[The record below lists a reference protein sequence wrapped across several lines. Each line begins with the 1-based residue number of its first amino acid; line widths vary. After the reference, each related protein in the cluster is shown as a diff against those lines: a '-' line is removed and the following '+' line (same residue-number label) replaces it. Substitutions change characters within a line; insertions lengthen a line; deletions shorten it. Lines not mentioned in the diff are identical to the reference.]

1 MFSRVLPGQISHLGI
16 RAEIYGEVRE
26 WNFGSFLDGQYEPVG
41 IPGDPRDFLG
51 GFRGQMGMRSTIVGS
66 ASVERGLG
74 AALVDQI
81 AAFASDLYNRQ
92 INYEP
97 VPNRLG
103 RQANSNSAAAYVM
116 RMLGI
121 DPNSLSYQGNPV
133 GLNVDLSDRRFGLPS
148 PGFYSGRAHADYLDW
163 QYGDAVPT
171 PAPRP
176 TDLAPSVTSPV
187 PQPSGVQQ
195 PPILS
200 PINYVPGAPI
210 GVSQTPATP
219 ITAPSAVFPNA
230 PVSAPTVS
238 APPNPVAPSSLVNI
252 IDQNPQKPSSL
263 NPNKSQKSTKS
274 GKQGGGTNRNSD
286 RGGSRSGDHYGGVDR
301 NGGFGGSKS
310 TSGGISSK
318 NSGSGGKS
326 GGSSPKD
333 KGSKS
338 TGKSG
343 GGWGNGNSPGDTAR
357 GNGFGGSGPSV
368 GKDPGGRSFQHE
380 GKRDNNQKSKSTGG
394 FGGLSVPVLLDL
406 TGNGLAVDPLS
417 SSSFFV
423 DLDGSGYLHRMASAG
438 AGTGMLV
445 LDIGGDG
452 KISDASEFVFTE
464 WDKSAT
470 GDLEA
475 VRNVFDT
482 NGNGTLDA
490 GDARWSEFK
499 VLVDGT
505 MVTLDSLGIASIDLT
520 PRGSGQNFADGSA
533 ILGTTSYTRT
543 DGSTGTVG
551 DAALAVDGNGYLIRR
566 SSETSADGSTTE
578 DVFGYSP
585 DGRLAFRNLITRSAD
600 GQSTFTQFDDDG
612 NGTFDRS
619 QRIEVTTDAGGNRH
633 RVVSN
638 FNADGSLR
646 DRTTT
651 TTGAGGRTVTTTI
664 DQDGDGT
671 ADQSEIFTTNADG
684 STTTV
689 TRALAPDGSLLGEVK
704 VAGSADGL
712 SKTTS
717 TDENGDGGYDSVISD
732 VTTIN
737 SEGER
742 VRTVDTRNADGSL
755 RDRSTT
761 TTAADGRSRSIFSD
775 FDGDGVTDERQEV
788 RISAGEDGST
798 TTDIAA
804 YSSDDALLGREET
817 TASADGKRTTTRS
830 DLDGDGTVD
839 RTMTIAMVSQADGAS
854 TQTETAT
861 SADGT
866 LLSRTVTS
874 RSADGKLVTT
884 EADAN
889 GDGAVERLT
898 KITVGGDGATT
909 EEIAETHPNGT
920 AAGRSV
926 KLTAA
931 DGLSWIRT
939 TDIDGNGATDRTESS
954 TTTINAD
961 GSRTETAAI
970 RSGNGSLI
978 GQSVTTTSSDSLSQ
992 TVQQDVTG
1000 DGAADL
1006 IASDRIALN
1015 ADGTRTETI
1024 DTRSGNGTLLG
1035 STVKTVSAER
1045 KTTTVA
1051 IDADGDGTIDLQTV
1065 SVMASDGS
1073 AVVTERA
1080 TASNGALL
1088 AQSKSTA
1095 SRDGLKQVLLTDADG
1110 DGTFEHEAAT
1120 ETTLGADGSRTVTST
1135 LRAGNG
1141 TLIER
1146 TVSKTSDD
1154 GFAASVETDANGD
1167 GIVDLRASETKRIN
1181 ADGSVTVTVKN
1192 QQGTSIVGSTET
1204 ATSGNGLTRTIRTD
1218 ADGNGTV
1225 DTTAT
1230 STRVLQANGSITDTV
1245 TVTSGSGATLSR
1257 TVTTSS
1263 ADGRSLSTA
1272 ADIDGDLKD
1281 DVTNVTLVN
1290 ADGSATSTASTF
1302 ASAKLQSR
1310 STATTSANGLVT
1322 KSETDANGDGVADRA
1337 VETATVLNASG
1348 GRTVTV
1354 REFGAHGAVKSKTV
1368 VETSANGLSETTQWS
1383 ATGDKVTRSRTMTA
1397 TVNAD
1402 GSTGS
1407 AESYFKAGGALESKI
1422 VSATSADRKT
1432 TTVAGDMDGNGVID
1446 RKAVSTVNADG
1457 STTTVLSDLGSDGVK
1472 VVGRKTVT
1480 ASGNGLKTTSDYDTD
1495 GNGALDTRFTSS
1507 TAFNGNG
1514 SRTETVTRQDGALKT
1529 QEKAVTEIS
1538 ADELSITR
1546 KWDLNGDGSFERS
1559 RTDVTKRNADGSV
1572 TRKVSE
1578 LSGTTSTRQAETTTS
1593 ANGLSVTHRW
1603 DLDGNGSYDQSSTD
1617 TTVLNGNGSV
1627 TRSVTSKK
1635 ADGSQIARSVET
1647 RSADGRSVT
1656 VTEDRTALG
1665 LASRALVS
1673 SKTTLADGSVV
1684 ETLSILDAA
1693 KKLAEKQTTT
1703 ASADSREI
1711 SIVRDSDG
1719 DGKTDQTETYTRFVD
1734 GSQSTVITGY
1744 SKSGTKLDGTT
1755 ITTSAD
1761 GRTTTTSWDLD
1772 GNGTTDRLR
1781 RTVLTAN
1788 ADGSENTVSTDTT
1801 AAGAIRSKT
1810 AAKVS
1815 ADGRSE
1821 LVSRDLNGDGL
1832 TDSTETTVRDLS
1844 GAAVTTIVNNAEAR
1858 KTSYLIDSDVAWKEA
1873 IAAKSEIAVTADGNG
1888 RTMRSDFDGNGT
1900 YEYAEMAATQIDGS
1914 VLSTI
1919 TETDSKGAVIARGTR
1934 IESADGRTVKLEKDA
1949 DNDGDRDRTQ
1959 TAVTHLD
1966 GAVTLTTVE
1975 WTSATSIKETVTES
1989 FNATGKLTRRLTT
2002 DAAGKRTQE
2011 LLLLADGTMT
2021 DSVYDGAS
2029 GKTLSVTRLSKDGV
2043 PVTATFYDPLGAEK
2057 WKEATQTFDAAGE
2070 LIKQVQSND
2079 DGSRQ
2084 TDTFDV
2090 AKKQSWAQQT
2100 DVNDKA
2106 GALTQRSYL
2115 NDDKTRV
2122 TTFYD
2127 VAKAKPW
2134 SSAVQYFDAAGK
2146 MTKQVQT
2153 NDDGSKQ
2160 TDTFDVAKKQSW
2172 AQQTDL
2178 NDKAGALTQRSYLND
2193 DKTRTTTLYDPA
2205 KAKSWSTVTQ
2215 YFDAAGKLS
2224 KQEQVND
2231 NGTKVTD
2238 WFDLTDAQTWDR
2250 QTYFYDKA
2258 GVRTQRSWVYDDKT
2272 KTNIYYDTTKTK
2284 GYSSLT
2290 QYLDVAGKLTRQDE
2304 VKDDGTRRI
2313 DWYDVPKAQTWTQQ
2327 TDLFDK
2333 AGARTQRSFL
2343 YDDGSKSNTFYDVA
2357 KRQAYSSLT
2366 DYLDKAG
2373 KLTKRHQTLDNGTKQ
2388 TDWFDIAKTQ
2398 AWTQQ
2403 TYSYDA
2409 AGATTKKTW
2418 LNDNGTKNII
2428 FYDVAKAKTYSSLTQ
2443 YLDAAGKLTKQV
2455 QINDNGTKQ
2464 TDWYDLAD
2472 TKAWWQQTDWN
2483 DASGALTQRSYL
2495 DDSKT
2500 RVTTKYDPG
2509 KTQKWTTIVQNFD
2522 AAGKMTTQVQS
2533 NDDGS
2538 KETTTYDVANAEKW
2552 SQLSDVTDTAGK
2564 LVERSQLN
2572 DDKSR
2577 TIITDDPSGAHRTTK
2592 HFNAAGQLVESSDLS
2607 GGVLKTTYYDFDN
2620 SKSWAHWTHGLMIP
2634 RPLAPLTFQ
2643 STTWDNGK
2651 VTSGKPPV
2659 LLDLNGDD
2667 HIDLRPFNPLATNGP
2682 AFDWDGDGTRD
2693 ATAWFG
2699 PEDGILAIDLAANGA
2714 SGSDGLIDQEREL
2727 AFASWAEG
2735 GGVASDMEGLR
2746 LVFDTNRDNALDAQD
2761 ARWNEFRVWQD
2772 HNQNGVTDTGE
2783 LMTMSEAGIRLVNLL
2798 PSTDGAKAFD
2808 DGSVITGTSSMTMT
2822 DGTTRLVADTTL
2834 AFRPSSLN
2842 QVA

>member
-1 MFSRVLPGQISHLGI
+1 MAERNNVVFSIIEYDIEMFSRVLPGQISHLGI

-533 ILGTTSYTRT
+533 ILGTTTYTRT

-2057 WKEATQTFDAAGE
+2057 WRRRRRPSTLRENSSSRFSRMTTGPGRPIRSMSPKSRAGR
-2070 LIKQVQSND
+2070 
-2079 DGSRQ
+2079 SRRM
-2084 TDTFDV
+2084 
-2090 AKKQSWAQQT
+2090 S
-2100 DVNDKA
+2100 
-2106 GALTQRSYL
+2106 
-2115 NDDKTRV
+2115 
-2122 TTFYD
+2122 
-2127 VAKAKPW
+2127 
-2134 SSAVQYFDAAGK
+2134 
-2146 MTKQVQT
+2146 
-2153 NDDGSKQ
+2153 
-2160 TDTFDVAKKQSW
+2160 
-2172 AQQTDL
+2172 
-2178 NDKAGALTQRSYLND
+2178 
-2193 DKTRTTTLYDPA
+2193 
-2205 KAKSWSTVTQ
+2205 
-2215 YFDAAGKLS
+2215 
-2224 KQEQVND
+2224 
-2231 NGTKVTD
+2231 
-2238 WFDLTDAQTWDR
+2238 
-2250 QTYFYDKA
+2250 
-2258 GVRTQRSWVYDDKT
+2258 
-2272 KTNIYYDTTKTK
+2272 TTKRAP
-2284 GYSSLT
+2284 SPS
-2290 QYLDVAGKLTRQDE
+2290 
-2304 VKDDGTRRI
+2304 
-2313 DWYDVPKAQTWTQQ
+2313 VPT
-2327 TDLFDK
+2327 
-2333 AGARTQRSFL
+2333 
-2343 YDDGSKSNTFYDVA
+2343 
-2357 KRQAYSSLT
+2357 
-2366 DYLDKAG
+2366 
-2373 KLTKRHQTLDNGTKQ
+2373 
-2388 TDWFDIAKTQ
+2388 
-2398 AWTQQ
+2398 
-2403 TYSYDA
+2403 
-2409 AGATTKKTW
+2409 
-2418 LNDNGTKNII
+2418 
-2428 FYDVAKAKTYSSLTQ
+2428 
-2443 YLDAAGKLTKQV
+2443 
-2455 QINDNGTKQ
+2455 
-2464 TDWYDLAD
+2464 
-2472 TKAWWQQTDWN
+2472 
-2483 DASGALTQRSYL
+2483 
-2495 DDSKT
+2495 
-2500 RVTTKYDPG
+2500 
-2509 KTQKWTTIVQNFD
+2509 
-2522 AAGKMTTQVQS
+2522 
-2533 NDDGS
+2533 
-2538 KETTTYDVANAEKW
+2538 
-2552 SQLSDVTDTAGK
+2552 
-2564 LVERSQLN
+2564 
-2572 DDKSR
+2572 
-2577 TIITDDPSGAHRTTK
+2577 
-2592 HFNAAGQLVESSDLS
+2592 
-2607 GGVLKTTYYDFDN
+2607 
-2620 SKSWAHWTHGLMIP
+2620 
-2634 RPLAPLTFQ
+2634 
-2643 STTWDNGK
+2643 
-2651 VTSGKPPV
+2651 
-2659 LLDLNGDD
+2659 
-2667 HIDLRPFNPLATNGP
+2667 
-2682 AFDWDGDGTRD
+2682 
-2693 ATAWFG
+2693 
-2699 PEDGILAIDLAANGA
+2699 
-2714 SGSDGLIDQEREL
+2714 
-2727 AFASWAEG
+2727 
-2735 GGVASDMEGLR
+2735 
-2746 LVFDTNRDNALDAQD
+2746 
-2761 ARWNEFRVWQD
+2761 
-2772 HNQNGVTDTGE
+2772 
-2783 LMTMSEAGIRLVNLL
+2783 
-2798 PSTDGAKAFD
+2798 
-2808 DGSVITGTSSMTMT
+2808 
-2822 DGTTRLVADTTL
+2822 
-2834 AFRPSSLN
+2834 
-2842 QVA
+2842 